1 MNILLQ
7 CCALIML
14 FSIIIMFLREKRLAL
29 TKGRLFIFAM
39 LSCFVALIFDISSL
53 ICIYHAVYG
62 NFSPVITRLVCKLYV
77 MLLVCQGYFG
87 FLYAASSVLY
97 GKKHKSIFMLYLFV
111 FLAGE
116 TAMALSPIYYFQ
128 EGRSAYSYGLATT
141 FAYGLASFFIVS
153 TISISFVF
161 RSKMTHRRFMALL
174 AWQGIW
180 LIAAAVQLFHP
191 ELLVVG
197 FAASFGMVILYAQLE
212 NPNEYID
219 RLTGLFTRNAFTA
232 YIADLFNHDRKFSC
246 LSVRAV
252 YYSSDTD
259 IDLQNNILM
268 RSVEALKNIGD
279 DPVFRIGDESFCI
292 VYSDPE
298 EMERKKKIIE
308 NVVEGA
314 TDVPAKAAF
323 ILIRDSSVF
332 LDQEEFLKF
341 FRIHEDDETDV
352 VEADEKQIEMMRH
365 EKEIRSIIDSALNED
380 RVEVFFQPFYD
391 VKADS
396 FTSAEAL
403 VRIREKDGSL
413 VPPGEFIPVAEKNG
427 QIVPLGISIFEKVCR
442 FLASKKPQSLGL
454 KCIEINMS
462 VAQFDLH
469 NPYHFVTEYM
479 QKYDIKPEW
488 INLEITETA
497 SNDVKNIIL
506 LNMNKL
512 IEKGVMFSLDDFGT
526 GRSNLDYFVN
536 MPVKNVKFDYKLTQG
551 YFTNEKIRYVVKGMM
566 AIIKNMGLKVVTE
579 GVETKE
585 QLRTFIS
592 LGVDYIQGFY
602 FSKPVPETE
611 FLKFLKKNNRIH
623 PEAKGSRTD
632 TDPE

>member
-29 TKGRLFIFAM
+29 TKAKLFVFA
-39 LSCFVALIFDISSL
+39 LISCFVALVFDIASL

-62 NFSPVITRLVCKLYV
+62 NFSPVITKLVCKLYV
-77 MLLVCQGYFG
+77 MLLVCQGYCG

-97 GKKHKSIFMLYLFV
+97 GKKHRKVFLFYLTV

-116 TAMALSPIYYFQ
+116 AAMALSPIYYFQ

-141 FAYGLASFFIVS
+141 FAYILASFFIIS
-153 TISISFVF
+153 TISISLIF
-161 RSKMTHRRFMALL
+161 RKKMTHRRFMALL

-197 FAASFGMVILYAQLE
+197 FAATFGMVILYAQLE

-232 YIADLFNHDRKFSC
+232 YIADLFNHDKKFSC

-252 YYSSDTD
+252 YYSSETD

-268 RSVEALKNIGD
+268 RSVEALKRISD

-292 VYSDPE
+292 VYKDPE
-298 EMERKKKIIE
+298 EMDRKKKIIE
-308 NVVEGA
+308 QVLEGVS
-314 TDVPAKAAF
+314 DIPAKAAF
-323 ILIRDSSVF
+323 IIIRDSSVF
-332 LDQEEFLKF
+332 QDQEEFLKF
-341 FRIHEDDETDV
+341 FRIHEDDESDM
-352 VEADEKQIEMMRH
+352 VEADEKLITSMRR
-365 EKEIRSIIDSALNED
+365 EKEVRNIIDSALNED

-391 VKADS
+391 VHADS

-403 VRIREKDGSL
+403 VRIRESDGSL
-413 VPPGEFIPVAEKNG
+413 IPPGEFIPVAEKNG
-427 QIVPLGISIFEKVCR
+427 QIVPLGIRIFEKVCR
-442 FLASKKPQSLGL
+442 FLATGKPQSLGL
-454 KCIEINMS
+454 KCIEINTS

-469 NPYHFVTEYM
+469 NPYQFVMEYM
-479 QKYDIKPEW
+479 EKYDIKPEW
-488 INLEITETA
+488 LNLEITETA

-506 LNMNKL
+506 MNMNRL
-512 IEKGVMFSLDDFGT
+512 IEKGIMFSLDDFGT

-551 YFTNEKIRYVVKGMM
+551 YFTNEKIRHVVKGMTE
-566 AIIKNMGLKVVTE
+566 IISNMGLKIVTE

-585 QLRTFIS
+585 QLDTMIA

-602 FSKPVPETE
+602 FSKPVPEDE
-611 FLKFLKKNNRIH
+611 FLKFLSEHNR
-623 PEAKGSRTD
+623 
-632 TDPE
+632 